1 MDKTDVSKKNR
12 PRFFSRDVNDVVRP
26 INKKLNDEKLLD
38 LKDVDIKEV
47 KKDASNKHAI
57 RKSH

>member
-57 RKSH
+57 RKSR

>member
-1 MDKTDVSKKNR
+1 MDKTDISKKNR

-38 LKDVDIKEV
+38 LKDVHIKEV
-47 KKDASNKHAI
+47 KKDASNKHTI